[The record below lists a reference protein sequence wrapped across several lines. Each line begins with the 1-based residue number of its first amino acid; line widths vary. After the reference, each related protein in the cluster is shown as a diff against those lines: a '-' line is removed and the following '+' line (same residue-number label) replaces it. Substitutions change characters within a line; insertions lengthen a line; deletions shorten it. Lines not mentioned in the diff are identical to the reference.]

1 MPLEEK
7 DMKKVLDILLG
18 LCYHIISG
26 GSNPA
31 TSRWRQAGEGW
42 ARDFSSETWR
52 APAELVKT
60 EFGEGWM
67 IPCKNGF
74 GAGLHRTL

>member
-7 DMKKVLDILLG
+7 NMKKVLDILLG
-18 LCYHIISG
+18 LCYHVNSG
-26 GSNPA
+26 GSNLA
-31 TSRWRQAGEGW
+31 SADWRQAGEGW

-74 GAGLHRTL
+74 WSGLVRAL